1 MDRQG
6 MVRRSQSRRNVLE
19 WLCRLNRYARA
30 RMNALV
36 HCCGHGPLEDGNNRA
51 ERALRAVVP
60 GRENYLLAGSDA
72 GGGRADLYSLSG

>member
-1 MDRQG
+1 
-6 MVRRSQSRRNVLE
+6 
-19 WLCRLNRYARA
+19 
-30 RMNALV
+30 MNALV